1 MSHMQEQ
8 SKPSDH
14 ELTRILERWE
24 SGDDDAL
31 AELMPQVVDALRRI
45 AQGYLRREPGH
56 TLAPTALVNELYLR
70 LAARH
75 RVRWKNRAQFF
86 GFAATTM
93 RRILVD
99 HARIR
104 DAAKRG
110 DRALRVTLDPEVAA
124 TGPPEVELLA
134 LDQALEAL
142 ARMDPRQAKLVE
154 LRYFGGL
161 TVREA
166 AEFLDIGEAT
176 VVRDWASARAWLFSR
191 LAS

>member
-1 MSHMQEQ
+1 VTETQGRNG
-8 SKPSDH
+8 PSDH
-14 ELTRILERWE
+14 ELTRILKRWE
-24 SGDDDAL
+24 SGDHDAL

-45 AQGYLRREPGH
+45 ARGYLRREPGH

-70 LAARH
+70 LAAR
-75 RVRWKNRAQFF
+75 RTVRWTNRAQFF
-86 GFAATTM
+86 AFAATAM

-99 HARIR
+99 HARLR

-110 DRALRVTLDPEVAA
+110 DGALRVTLDPRVAA
-124 TGPPEVELLA
+124 SGPREVDLLA
-134 LDQALEAL
+134 LDQALVAL
-142 ARMDPRQAKLVE
+142 ARMDPRQARVVE

-166 AEFLDIGEAT
+166 AEVLEVGEAT

-191 LAS
+191 LTS

>member
-1 MSHMQEQ
+1 MTDEQ
-8 SKPSDH
+8 GLSGPSGH

-24 SGDDDAL
+24 SGDGEAL

-45 AQGYLRREPGH
+45 AEGYLRREPGH
-56 TLAPTALVNELYLR
+56 TLVPTALVNELYLR

-75 RVRWKNRAQFF
+75 TVRWKNRAQFF
-86 GFAATTM
+86 AFAATTM

-99 HARIR
+99 HARVR

-110 DRALRVTLDPEVAA
+110 DRALRVTLGPQIAA
-124 TGPPEVELLA
+124 SGPREVELLA
-134 LDQALEAL
+134 LDQALDAL
-142 ARMDPRQAKLVE
+142 ARMDPRQARIVE

-161 TVREA
+161 TVREV
-166 AEFLDIGEAT
+166 AEVLDLGEAT
-176 VVRDWASARAWLFSR
+176 VVRDWASARAWLFAR